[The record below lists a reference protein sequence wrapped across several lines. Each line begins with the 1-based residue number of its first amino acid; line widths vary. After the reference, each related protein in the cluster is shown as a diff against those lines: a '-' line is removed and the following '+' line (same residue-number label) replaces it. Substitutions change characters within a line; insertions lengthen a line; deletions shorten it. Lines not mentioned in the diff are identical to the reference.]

1 MQFRELISLRAS
13 YGRLSSGNQRG
24 YENLDDLNSQ
34 NIDVYDIPE
43 VSYQY
48 GSKPYIEGTIGITNI
63 LGLLRVEY
71 VHRFTYRNHPDA
83 LLGRVRVDVT
93 L

>member
-1 MQFRELISLRAS
+1 M
-13 YGRLSSGNQRG
+13 SSGNQQG
-24 YENLDDLNSQ
+24 FVNLDDMNSHS
-34 NIDVYDIPE
+34 IDLYDFPE
-43 VSYQY
+43 VSHQY
-48 GSKPYIEGTIGITNI
+48 GSKPYVEGTIGITNI

-83 LLGRVRVDVT
+83 LLGKIRIDVI